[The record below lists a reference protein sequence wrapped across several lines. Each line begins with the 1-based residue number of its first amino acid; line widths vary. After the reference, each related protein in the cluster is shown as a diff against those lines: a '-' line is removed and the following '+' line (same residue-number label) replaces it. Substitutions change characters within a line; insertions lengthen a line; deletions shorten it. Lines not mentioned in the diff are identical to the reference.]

1 MLLRGMIEDMARVNG
16 VRHSDNLRAWI
27 IRLVL
32 WIVIILT
39 LAPLL
44 YVVTASFSSSDALSS
59 ASLLP
64 VRPTLDNY
72 KAVISAGFLRWA
84 WNSTLVAFVVSF
96 IQVVITS
103 TAAYAFSRMHFIGR
117 RYGLMILLV
126 LQMFP
131 NSMSVAAIY
140 AVLAKW
146 GLLDRLWIYIL
157 LLVGGSAFNIWLM
170 KGFFDTIPK
179 ELDEAA
185 LVDGASNVRI
195 FLNIVLP
202 LARPMLAVIFF
213 LSVIGYYSEYIL
225 AGTVLQSPGNY
236 TLGLG
241 MYNLINT
248 QFAQNWGL
256 FSAAS
261 LMSAIPLAVAFTIL
275 NPLMARGLTAG
286 ATKG

>member
-1 MLLRGMIEDMARVNG
+1 MIEDMARVNG